1 MVRVEDIPIYC
12 INLPARTE
20 RWEKIRRRFSDYP
33 DLHVNRWLAFG
44 PTQLGTYTY
53 GKGGGCPIGPGLRA
67 CARSHFE
74 LWVYMVE
81 RELPYMF
88 ILEDDAVFRK
98 DWREILQAKLD
109 TIEAE
114 DPEWDCLLL
123 NALDGVDPHETWVRT
138 KENYLAGGYILS
150 LRAAKWLMTWKDNL
164 FGSDWM
170 TWCLQYRGHTYT
182 YFPWLIIQENI
193 FSDIRGHVPTEQ
205 SERVDSLLEKAN
217 YSKDNYRF

>member
-12 INLPARTE
+12 INLPARTD
-20 RWEKIRRRFSDYP
+20 RWEKIRRRFADHP

-44 PTQLGTYTY
+44 PTQLGAYNY
-53 GKGGGCPIGPGLRA
+53 SVGYRPLGEGASA

-74 LWVYMVE
+74 LWLYMVE

-98 DWREILQAKLD
+98 DWREIVQAKLD
-109 TIEAE
+109 TIETD

-123 NALDGVDPHETWVRT
+123 NADEEAEPLETWICT

-150 LRAAKWLMTWKDNL
+150 LRAAKWLVTWKYNL
-164 FGSDWM
+164 FAADWM
-170 TWCLQYRGHTYT
+170 TRMLQHRGHTYT
-182 YFPWLIIQENI
+182 YFPWLIIQENT

-205 SERVDSLLEKAN
+205 SEKVDRLLAKAN
-217 YSKDNYRF
+217 YSKENYRF